1 MNNLKRDYFPSLYR
15 DINSLWD
22 NFLRGQQQDDS
33 SFVTTSTWAPSVDI
47 KEDKN
52 QFVVIADIPG
62 VNKEDIHIS
71 LENNLLTIQGER
83 NFDKTEEKNG
93 YTRVE
98 RAQGQFYRRFSLPQT
113 ADDAKISAKYKQGVL
128 EIIIPKKEAALEKKI
143 DIQVEE

>member
-1 MNNLKRDYFPSLYR
+1 MSNLKREYFPSLYR
-15 DINSLWD
+15 DFNSLWD
-22 NFLRGQQQDDS
+22 NFLRGQQDDS

-47 KEDKN
+47 KEEKN

-83 NFDKTEEKNG
+83 HFDKTEERNG

-113 ADDAKISAKYKQGVL
+113 VDDAKISAKYKQGVL
-128 EIIIPKKEAALEKKI
+128 EVIIPKKKAALEKKI
-143 DIQVEE
+143 DIKVEE